1 MVLGRVFFK
10 TRTPCHIAVHPNG
23 HYAYVTKQLD
33 RTVTF
38 LCMNWA
44 TNVLQ
49 EMETVKII
57 PVGMDVM
64 NCPANIHVALP
75 GKLFKWIG

>member
-1 MVLGRVFFK
+1 
-10 TRTPCHIAVHPNG
+10 
-23 HYAYVTKQLD
+23 
-33 RTVTF
+33 
-38 LCMNWA
+38 MNWA

-64 NCPANIHVALP
+64 NYPANIHVALP